1 MRFSRD
7 YIGGY
12 IMLIEDKNKWCWSDD
27 YGYVGEPKNTLQGAI
42 DDYFECNPDKPGE
55 RIIKVGHP
63 NFYNPKIDGDQIIE
77 DIVYSCI
84 DDEIIEWSDEYLS
97 DVKKEHIDEL
107 SKELTTVFCKW
118 EKKHGYENTGY
129 VVLETKPY
137 PVDSEGRLIV
147 V

>member
-1 MRFSRD
+1 
-7 YIGGY
+7 
-12 IMLIEDKNKWCWSDD
+12 MLSEDKNKWCWSNN
-27 YGYVGEPKNTLQGAI
+27 YGYVGEPQDTLQGAI

-55 RIIKVGHP
+55 RPIKVGHP
-63 NFYNPKIDGDQIIE
+63 NFFNPEIDGNQIID
-77 DIVYSCI
+77 DIVYNCI

-107 SKELTTVFCKW
+107 SKELTTVFRKW

-129 VVLETKPY
+129 VVLETKSY
-137 PVDSEGRLIV
+137 PVDSNGKLIV